1 MLRPRPSGFSEVGR
15 RASEIEGRRQEEGR
29 MDELGTIL
37 GVWAHPDDEAYLA
50 AGIMARAVRNG
61 SRVVCVTATRG
72 EGGSMDEEKWP
83 PESMGEA
90 DEGARTEPQILGVDE
105 HVWLDMRD
113 VDMDTGLPDEGYER
127 IRELVAD
134 VRPDTILTFGPD
146 GMTDHAAHKDVSS
159 WATKALD
166 EAGKRGSRVLYA
178 TVTPEWAAEI
188 LPVWEPFNVFRPG
201 TPPITPREELAVYY
215 ELPAD
220 ILELKVRAINA
231 HVSQVEAIL
240 EAVGPELWWK
250 QMSIEAFRPGQERS

>member
-1 MLRPRPSGFSEVGR
+1 
-15 RASEIEGRRQEEGR
+15 

-37 GVWAHPDDEAYLA
+37 GVWAHPDDEAYLT

-83 PESMGEA
+83 PESMGEV
-90 DEGARTEPQILGVDE
+90 RTKELERSLQILGVDE

-134 VRPDTILTFGPD
+134 VQPDTILTFGPD

-159 WATKALD
+159 WATKALH
-166 EAGKRGSRVLYA
+166 EAGKPRLERLADKASLQCWQA
-178 TVTPEWAAEI
+178 
-188 LPVWEPFNVFRPG
+188 PG
-201 TPPITPREELAVYY
+201 
-215 ELPAD
+215 
-220 ILELKVRAINA
+220 
-231 HVSQVEAIL
+231 
-240 EAVGPELWWK
+240 
-250 QMSIEAFRPGQERS
+250 